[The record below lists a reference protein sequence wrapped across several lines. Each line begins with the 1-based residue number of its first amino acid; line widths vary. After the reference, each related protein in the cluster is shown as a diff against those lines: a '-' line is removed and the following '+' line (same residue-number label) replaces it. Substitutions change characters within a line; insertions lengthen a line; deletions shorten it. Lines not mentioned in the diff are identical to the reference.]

1 LLAEHVR
8 AKDTDVAVLV
18 ALRLLTFEPF
28 DEAVHR
34 RLMGLYAESGRPNVA
49 LRQYE
54 LCVDVLARELGVE
67 PEAETRDLYRRLLI
81 ERGTRPKA
89 PATSRGV
96 RKQGARGMRRRGS
109 LPHPATP
116 LIGRGG
122 DFEWFTMLWKR
133 ARHGQPQL
141 ALVLGEAGIGK
152 SRL

>member
-1 LLAEHVR
+1 
-8 AKDTDVAVLV
+8 
-18 ALRLLTFEPF
+18 
-28 DEAVHR
+28 
-34 RLMGLYAESGRPNVA
+34 
-49 LRQYE
+49 RQYE

-67 PEAETRDLYRRLLI
+67 PEAETRDLYRRLII
-81 ERGTRPKA
+81 ERATRPKA

-96 RKQGARGMRRRGS
+96 RKQGARRMRRRGS

-152 SRL
+152 SRLVGELASHDDFRQADFLVGRGREGKDILPFGPWVEALRPVLRQALVARL